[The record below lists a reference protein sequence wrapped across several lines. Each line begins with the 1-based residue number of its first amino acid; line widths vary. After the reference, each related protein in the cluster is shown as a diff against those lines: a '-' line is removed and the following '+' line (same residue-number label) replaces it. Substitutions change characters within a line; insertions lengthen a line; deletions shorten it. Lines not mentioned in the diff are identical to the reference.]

1 MLTSIQDLDQ
11 KKKKDL
17 LMEITRGKTDI
28 MKYELKVFK
37 SLFFFLTQKTRQ
49 QQQQNIQVTLNQTQI
64 CLIQ

>member
-1 MLTSIQDLDQ
+1 
-11 KKKKDL
+11 
-17 LMEITRGKTDI
+17 MEITRGKTDI

-37 SLFFFLTQKTRQ
+37 SLFFFLTQKTRRQ